1 MQLAR
6 YETTGQAAPMPLRP
20 WRAAHFYCAC
30 AVLIVSGCQSSQPGA
45 ESPPAQT
52 AAAPVVPPE
61 YTAGAQNYL
70 GPSAGVLAFG
80 DLALNGGNQILVI
93 DPMPGTEPNS
103 SPEIRIVRAVI
114 LDKQGDTW
122 KEIFRCDERLTNEKG
137 FLLGT
142 PTSPASGWEM
152 KFTQDPT
159 DGLELTF
166 AEADG
171 APDAN
176 HSATYV
182 VRWNQKVKRYEC
194 LDKKGDRFLGELPA
208 VGEPVPRDLLR

>member
-1 MQLAR
+1 
-6 YETTGQAAPMPLRP
+6 
-20 WRAAHFYCAC
+20 
-30 AVLIVSGCQSSQPGA
+30 
-45 ESPPAQT
+45 
-52 AAAPVVPPE
+52 
-61 YTAGAQNYL
+61 
-70 GPSAGVLAFG
+70 
-80 DLALNGGNQILVI
+80 
-93 DPMPGTEPNS
+93 
-103 SPEIRIVRAVI
+103 
-114 LDKQGDTW
+114 
-122 KEIFRCDERLTNEKG
+122 
-137 FLLGT
+137 
-142 PTSPASGWEM
+142 M